1 MMKKSDEES
10 GFFCVIGTSSI
21 ASGALRG
28 PPVQCSVY
36 YYEWRLATTNEGGT
50 NVAKLTDKQR
60 KKIIAESVNGS
71 SIRALAARY
80 GVSTTTIQRVLK
92 SDTTLTQKVAQKKAE
107 NTASILA
114 FMDSKKNDVCGLI
127 DKLLA
132 AMGDEDKLAT
142 ATVNQLATAMGIVI
156 DKYTANEAIKSS
168 DAKETNFFEAIHS
181 AGKEVDLSAI
191 PELQSSAERDPL
203 LVDETGTPE

>member
-1 MMKKSDEES
+1 MSTQITTGKVRFSYCNLFTPRAVQEGATPKYSVTLLIPKSDK
-10 GFFCVIGTSSI
+10 
-21 ASGALRG
+21 
-28 PPVQCSVY
+28 
-36 YYEWRLATTNEGGT
+36 ATM
-50 NVAKLTDKQR
+50 Q
-60 KKIIAESVNGS
+60 KIK
-71 SIRALAARY
+71 AAM
-80 GVSTTTIQRVLK
+80 
-92 SDTTLTQKVAQKKAE
+92 DEA
-107 NTASILA
+107 TASILA

-132 AMGDEDKLAT
+132 AMGDEDKLAA

-168 DAKETNFFEAIHS
+168 DAKETNFFEAIRA